1 MASAVKGI
9 LELKTPE
16 LSFTR
21 RVSTNTV
28 TVYESL
34 GSIGDKLLKFWS
46 CKSEIANTN
55 VSKSH

>member
-34 GSIGDKLLKFWS
+34 GSIGDKLLKF
-46 CKSEIANTN
+46 
-55 VSKSH
+55 